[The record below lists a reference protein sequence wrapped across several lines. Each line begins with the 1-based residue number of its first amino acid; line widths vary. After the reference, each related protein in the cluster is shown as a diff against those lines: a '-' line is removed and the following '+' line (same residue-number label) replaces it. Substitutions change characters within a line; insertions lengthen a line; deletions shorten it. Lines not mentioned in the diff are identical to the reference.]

1 LSRFRSRAY
10 LRLSLVAAAAS
21 LMVLRPG
28 VAHEIPNDVTVH
40 TIIRP
45 EDGRLRLLMRV
56 PLEAM
61 RDINFPLVGPGYL
74 DIARADQALL
84 DAANIWIV
92 NDLVL
97 YENDEAIR
105 GLRVVAARASIPSDR
120 SFQSYDTALE
130 HVLGPPLPAGTGLVW
145 QQALLDVLLEAPIR
159 SAESEFAIT
168 SRFARL
174 GLSVNHLIRYVQPDG
189 AIRSYATIGSTE
201 RLPLD
206 PNTTQAAGRF
216 FRQGFLHI
224 PDGTDHI
231 LFLLCLVLPLR
242 QRLGALVAAVTA
254 FTVAH
259 SITLGASALGLAPS
273 FLSFPPLVEM
283 LIALSILYLAIENAI
298 GIQYGAAWAVAFAFG
313 LIHGFGFSFALQN
326 TLQFAGDHLLTSL
339 FAFNLGVEAG
349 QLAILAVLIPALY
362 VLFRYV
368 VNERIGTIV
377 ISVLVGHTAWHW
389 MVERFAAWQA
399 YDLRWSDL
407 FNALFFGELSWLLV
421 FVVLASGAA
430 WGLRKWQPKI
440 TGVRFS
446 QNVDR
451 AR

>member
-1 LSRFRSRAY
+1 LARFRSSAC
-10 LRLSLVAAAAS
+10 LWLCLAAAGAG
-21 LMVLRPG
+21 L
-28 VAHEIPNDVTVH
+28 AHEIPNDVTVH

-45 EDGRLRLLMRV
+45 EDGRVRLLMRV

-61 RDINFPLVGPGYL
+61 RDVNFPLEGPGYL
-74 DIARADQALL
+74 DVARADQALL
-84 DAANIWIV
+84 DAANTWIL

-97 YENDEAIR
+97 YEDGAPVPD
-105 GLRVVAARASIPSDR
+105 LRVVAVRASIPSDR
-120 SFQSYDTALE
+120 SFQSYDTALA
-130 HVLGPPLPAGTGLVW
+130 HVTGPRLADNTGLVW

-159 SAESEFAIT
+159 SAGSEFAIT
-168 SRFARL
+168 SRFERL
-174 GLSVNHLIRYVQPDG
+174 GLRVNHLIRYLPPEG
-189 AIRSYATIGSTE
+189 EIRSYATVGTTE
-201 RLPLD
+201 QLPLD
-206 PNTTQAAGRF
+206 PNSYQAAGRF

-242 QRLGALVAAVTA
+242 QRIGALVAAVTA

-283 LIALSILYLAIENAI
+283 LIALSIVYLAIENAI
-298 GIQYGAAWAVAFAFG
+298 GIQFGAAWTVAFAFG

-326 TLQFAGDHLLTSL
+326 TLQFAGEHLLTSL

-368 VNERIGTIV
+368 INERIGTIV
-377 ISVLVGHTAWHW
+377 IAVLVGHTAWHW
-389 MVERFAAWQA
+389 MVDRYAAWQA
-399 YDLRWSDL
+399 YDRRWADL
-407 FNALFFGELSWLLV
+407 YGALVFGELSWLLV
-421 FVVLASGAA
+421 LVVVAAGAV
-430 WGLRKWQPKI
+430 WGWRKWKVSRVVESRIRIEPHFFRGRI
-440 TGVRFS
+440 E
-446 QNVDR
+446 
-451 AR
+451 